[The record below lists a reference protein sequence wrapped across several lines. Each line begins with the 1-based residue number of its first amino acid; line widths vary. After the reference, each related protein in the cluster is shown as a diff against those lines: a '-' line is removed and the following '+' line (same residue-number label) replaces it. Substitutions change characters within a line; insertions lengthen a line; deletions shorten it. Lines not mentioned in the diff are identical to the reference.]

1 LSGGSVCEQSG
12 MPRFPFPGE
21 SVLEFSPELRRLL
34 DQPAMTKVVL
44 PSGHWAW
51 LAVRHEDVRAVSTDR
66 RFSRAEATRP
76 GSPFVGAL
84 VVAPGAG
91 LPLISNMDPP
101 EHTRLRKLIAGA
113 FSPRR
118 VEDMRPRIE
127 QIVAERL
134 DAVVAA
140 GPPADL
146 VADLAVAVP
155 ITVISELLGVPGTE
169 QARIGRC
176 SDVVISVS
184 GHTAEQV
191 QAARDEML
199 GYLGEL
205 LAAKRVHPGDDLLSA
220 LIVARDGEDL
230 LSELEL
236 LLLAGFL
243 LVSGHETS
251 RNQIGSM
258 ILILLEHPAELARLR
273 ARPDLLPAAVEE
285 LLRYAQGAAGGG
297 FSVRIATADV
307 EVGGVTVR
315 AGEAVVPARPAA
327 NRDPAVFTDPD
338 RLDIARMPNPHLTF
352 GAGIHF
358 CLGAQLARLE
368 LQIVLDA
375 VLRRFPDL
383 RLAVP
388 TTELQWRQGL
398 TQRGLAALPVRW

>member
-1 LSGGSVCEQSG
+1 LSDGSASTQSG
-12 MPRFPFPGE
+12 MPRFPFPGD
-21 SVLEFSPELRRLL
+21 SVLEFSAELRRLL
-34 DQPAMTKVVL
+34 DQPTMTQVLL
-44 PSGHWAW
+44 PSGHSAW
-51 LAVRHEDVRAVSTDR
+51 LAVRYDDVRAVSTDR

-84 VVAPGAG
+84 AVAPGAD

-101 EHTRLRKLIAGA
+101 EHTRLRKLVAGA

-118 VEDMRPRIE
+118 VEEMRSRIE

-134 DAVVAA
+134 DAVAAA

-146 VADLAVAVP
+146 VGQLAVAVP
-155 ITVISELLGVPGTE
+155 ITVICDLLGVPRTE

-184 GHTAEQV
+184 GHTAEEV
-191 QAARDEML
+191 RAAREELL
-199 GYLGEL
+199 GYLAGL
-205 LAAKRVHPGDDLLSA
+205 VAAKRAHPGEDLLSA
-220 LIVARDGEDL
+220 LIAARDDDDR

-251 RNQIGSM
+251 RNQIGNM
-258 ILILLEHPAELARLR
+258 IVILLEHPGELARLR
-273 ARPDLLPAAVEE
+273 AQPDLLPAAVEE

-297 FSVRIATADV
+297 FSVRIATGDV
-307 EVGGVTVR
+307 ELGGVRVR
-315 AGEAVVPARPAA
+315 AGEAVVPARQAA
-327 NRDPAVFTDPD
+327 NRDAAVFADPD
-338 RLDIARMPNPHLTF
+338 RLDVGRVANPHLTF
-352 GAGIHF
+352 GVGVHF

-368 LQIVLDA
+368 LQIVLGA

-388 TTELQWRQGL
+388 ATELRWRQGL
-398 TQRGLAALPVRW
+398 TQRGLAELPVVW